1 MVFGLDPT
9 RRLTMTTDFWHT
21 DPTLADE
28 SSPFELIFDLVFRL
42 MGFWAAPGLLV
53 GLPGRETKTPS
64 CPRRQ
69 LGVCRL
75 LTVSILPVQ
84 LLSNDP

>member
-28 SSPFELIFDLVFRL
+28 SSPFEL

>member
-28 SSPFELIFDLVFRL
+28 SSPFELIFDLVFGL
-42 MGFWAAPGLLV
+42 IGFGQPLDCWWGSRVEKP
-53 GLPGRETKTPS
+53 K
-64 CPRRQ
+64 RQ
-69 LGVCRL
+69 AVPAGSLAFVDC
-75 LTVSILPVQ
+75 
-84 LLSNDP
+84 